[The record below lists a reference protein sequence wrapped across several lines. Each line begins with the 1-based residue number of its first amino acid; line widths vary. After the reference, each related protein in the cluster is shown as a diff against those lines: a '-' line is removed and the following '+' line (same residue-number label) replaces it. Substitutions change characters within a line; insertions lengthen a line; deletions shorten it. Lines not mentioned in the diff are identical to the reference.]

1 VLRRLLGDIY
11 FCLMEG
17 LDAVEPCPG
26 LEIHVPVICV
36 VFVGCGVFKRAV
48 GRGLTLHDAY
58 GSLPDDLSGEAYL
71 VCGLDHAVYVFIGPG
86 GFL

>member
-1 VLRRLLGDIY
+1 VRRAKAPFGDIY

-36 VFVGCGVFKRAV
+36 VFVGRGVFKRAV
-48 GRGLTLHDAY
+48 GRQV
-58 GSLPDDLSGEAYL
+58 SEES
-71 VCGLDHAVYVFIGPG
+71 
-86 GFL
+86 

>member
-11 FCLMEG
+11 FCPMEG

-36 VFVGCGVFKRAV
+36 VFVGRGVFKRAV
-48 GRGLTLHDAY
+48 GRQV
-58 GSLPDDLSGEAYL
+58 SEES
-71 VCGLDHAVYVFIGPG
+71 
-86 GFL
+86 